1 MRLEFLS
8 VTNTHA
14 PQDGFQWIGINPFRF
29 CCIACIYRCSTRMMP
44 AWFPHLHFV
53 KLVLVATTIFPA
65 PGQAF
70 RWVNN
75 VNFTACYS
83 GIVQHIPQNCS
94 DPSNQICVF
103 NHAGVLTNPDRIFI
117 TYQTCQRLCGDGYGL
132 WDPKDIL
139 LRISIWMVPAIVL
152 IAHFHFPPLGAR
164 NMVCV
169 IAHMLADPIDTLWCL
184 LTRITTRRFL
194 LRKAEDSRLLSA
206 GAVATIWA
214 AYDELNFHDPSTH
227 FLQALKRLQA
237 SKGTDH
243 EVGSTAGKVSDGSRL
258 SVQTPG
264 GLPRGYQMFLDDFL
278 ILKDGQKP
286 DRSGI
291 SRSLETKRTFPERI
305 RHSFSRL
312 RRKPKWSS
320 SGARVVPAY
329 FQQWHRAIAQLDDDE
344 RPVLYLF
351 ESAAQRLVFNRDE
364 SLLTTWISIVG
375 LMSALMG
382 AFVRTWSSRLDNQT
396 AHTIATVTL
405 LLVVVPM
412 VKLSG
417 NLGSFTS
424 STAAVNIIQ
433 QLNLDLEKH
442 FGFDPELFPPLTI
455 PDFPDHEV
463 KPAVQRS
470 PSSYSIVSS
479 NDNDVQLATLTP
491 GLRSD
496 REALMDLEQPQ
507 PVRLLTRSE
516 LTKADRQLLFWPKVA
531 AYHGMNNS
539 YRPKKSSKLLSRWWS
554 IWLFL
559 VSLVWVLTLCYV
571 PALLIS
577 YLTPLK
583 GFACRS
589 LAWTVIAS
597 CWLLSVMLDRIW
609 AWFNRRDLKWRWRW
623 IEEPRNLWRLTCW
636 RDMLLAALMTAI
648 VTAQQ
653 LGLYNSCYCRS
664 GELSRVSPSYVNL
677 TPFTDEEF
685 IEGWKLWVPIPSVS
699 FLISL
704 ICIFILERSFSESG
718 RLLSRSKKD
727 RERMLLHLRRLA
739 VEPERTIRSTRGT
752 SPEHVSRASSVQP
765 AQEEERDTAA
775 LLSSKQS

>member
-1 MRLEFLS
+1 
-8 VTNTHA
+8 
-14 PQDGFQWIGINPFRF
+14 
-29 CCIACIYRCSTRMMP
+29 MMP

-53 KLVLVATTIFPA
+53 KLVILVAATIFPV
-65 PGQAF
+65 PDHAF

-75 VNFTACYS
+75 VNFTACYHD
-83 GIVQHIPQNCS
+83 IVRHIPQNCS
-94 DPSNQICVF
+94 DPSNQVCIF
-103 NHAGVLTNPDRIFI
+103 NGAGVLTNPDRIFI

-139 LRISIWMVPAIVL
+139 LRISIWMVPAVVL

-227 FLQALKRLQA
+227 FLQALERLQA
-237 SKGTDH
+237 RKN
-243 EVGSTAGKVSDGSRL
+243 SDGSML
-258 SVQTPG
+258 SVQTRTPG
-264 GLPRGYQMFLDDFL
+264 DPPWEKRMFLDDFL
-278 ILKDGQKP
+278 ILKDGREP
-286 DRSGI
+286 DRSGT
-291 SRSLETKRTFPERI
+291 SRSLEPQRAFSEPI
-305 RHSFSRL
+305 RHIVSSL
-312 RRKPKWSS
+312 RRKPKRSS
-320 SGARVVPAY
+320 SDAPDVPAY
-329 FQQWHRAIAQLDDDE
+329 FQNWHRAIEQLDEDE

-417 NLGSFTS
+417 NLGAFTS

-442 FGFDPELFPPLTI
+442 FGFDPGLFPPLTI
-455 PDFPDHEV
+455 PDLPDHEV
-463 KPAVQRS
+463 KPAVQRGS
-470 PSSYSIVSS
+470 SSYSIVAT
-479 NDNDVQLATLTP
+479 NDNDIPLTTLSP
-491 GLRSD
+491 GLRRD
-496 REALMDLEQPQ
+496 REASADSEQPQ

-516 LTKADRQLLFWPKVA
+516 LTKADRQLLYWPKVA

-539 YRPKKSSKLLSRWWS
+539 YRPRKSSDLLSRRWS

-597 CWLLSVMLDRIW
+597 CWLLSVILDRIW
-609 AWFNRRDLKWRWRW
+609 TWFSQRDPTRRWRW
-623 IEEPRNLWRLTCW
+623 IEEPKNLWRLTCW
-636 RDMLLAALMTAI
+636 RDMLLTALMTAI

-685 IEGWKLWVPIPSVS
+685 IEGWKLWVPVPSVS

-739 VEPERTIRSTRGT
+739 VEPERTVRSVRGA
-752 SPEHVSRASSVQP
+752 SLEDVGRASSVQP
-765 AQEEERDTAA
+765 GQEEEGDTAA
-775 LLSSKQS
+775 LLTSKQC